1 MSYES
6 ETALY
11 LIARG
16 GGWNWTFSGSA
27 CYINLRVRSVV
38 GNSGFR
44 VVKDVEPSDRGG
56 RGGCWGTDSDFL
68 SSSLRGG
75 DYPSVESDINGFRVV
90 KDVKPLDCVYRGGSW
105 FSPAVN
111 CRSASTA
118 GWRCSQSRR
127 GWNSRS
133 IRSGY
138 SPSYR
143 SIDLGFRV
151 VKEINND
158 K

>member
-1 MSYES
+1 MDNSF
-6 ETALY
+6 
-11 LIARG
+11 ICG
-16 GGWNWTFSGSA
+16 GGWLSTAAICRSA
-27 CYINLRVRSVV
+27 YRFRGGPSLRDDDV
-38 GNSGFR
+38 GFR
-44 VVKDVEPSDRGG
+44 VVK
-56 RGGCWGTDSDFL
+56 
-68 SSSLRGG
+68 
-75 DYPSVESDINGFRVV
+75 
-90 KDVKPLDCVYRGGSW
+90 KVKPLDCVYRGGSW